1 MTIKGKIA
9 LESVVRSAEQCSR
22 GARTFDMTV
31 ADARAFSD
39 ALFALIKGKVAEG
52 ERVHVPG
59 FGVFERTARR
69 ARTVKH
75 PKTGEP
81 VSLPE
86 CWRVALR
93 ASTRAKGTR

>member
-1 MTIKGKIA
+1 
-9 LESVVRSAEQCSR
+9 
-22 GARTFDMTV
+22 MTV
-31 ADARAFSD
+31 ADARSLVD
-39 ALFALIKGKVAEG
+39 ALFALIKGKVSEG

-59 FGVFERTARR
+59 FGVFERTGRK

-86 CWRVALR
+86 CWQVALK
-93 ASTRAKGTR
+93 ASARAKWVKP